1 MANRE
6 DEWIQ
11 ILRKNIRLFNGK
23 GWSIRG
29 MKSGKLKKLQITH
42 RIDDGLQHENPRESI
57 LTSIEFVQENSPD
70 IQTLIKKVH
79 NLIYERKVSLAEAY
93 KTTIENSES
102 KIKTKSSGGWIAH
115 AEAYKET
122 KSDRREST
130 LKDLNFRLELACNLL
145 KAQPKPRNS
154 KDFYLK
160 LKKQYFDK
168 AKMLN
173 GEIKNPKGGNGR
185 LRICNDIAA
194 FLKIFKNIPKKIK
207 LSKNLSINLL
217 LLPEFKINLTKEIYI
232 PLKIH
237 FPSNLNISLN

>member
-29 MKSGKLKKLQITH
+29 IKSGKLKKLQITH

-70 IQTLIKKVH
+70 IQILIKKLH
-79 NLIYERKVSLAEAY
+79 DLIYERKVSLAEAY

-115 AEAYKET
+115 AEAYKAVSYT
-122 KSDRREST
+122 HLT
-130 LKDLNFRLELACNLL
+130 LPTMFEV
-145 KAQPKPRNS
+145 
-154 KDFYLK
+154 
-160 LKKQYFDK
+160 
-168 AKMLN
+168 
-173 GEIKNPKGGNGR
+173 
-185 LRICNDIAA
+185 
-194 FLKIFKNIPKKIK
+194 
-207 LSKNLSINLL
+207 
-217 LLPEFKINLTKEIYI
+217 
-232 PLKIH
+232 
-237 FPSNLNISLN
+237 